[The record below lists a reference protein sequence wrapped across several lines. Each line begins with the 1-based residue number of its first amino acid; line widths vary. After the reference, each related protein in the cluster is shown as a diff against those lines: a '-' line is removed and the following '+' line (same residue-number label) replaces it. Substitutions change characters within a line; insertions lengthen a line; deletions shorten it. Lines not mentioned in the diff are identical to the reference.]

1 MLELEQPDT
10 ESEDDEY
17 DPSTFT
23 FISQGTSWT
32 QARKTHNATI
42 DTFAALETDDND
54 SETDALEELNGW
66 AQRVHVMKQKS
77 SQISRGLSTDGS
89 CPKLTSPKKSKAK
102 ALITREAD
110 LDAIDK
116 NIISSLP
123 RTGKAMA
130 AAMKKSP
137 SNELLGPGEMW
148 VMSDSGVNIDAAN
161 IEEHLKDDVHVC
173 RLQY

>member
-77 SQISRGLSTDGS
+77 SQTSRFA
-89 CPKLTSPKKSKAK
+89 SPKKPKAR
-102 ALITREAD
+102 ALITCEAD
-110 LDAIDK
+110 LDAVDE
-116 NIISSLP
+116 NIIASLR
-123 RTGKAMA
+123 RTDQMMATAME
-130 AAMKKSP
+130 KCLN
-137 SNELLGPGEMW
+137 NELLGTGE
-148 VMSDSGVNIDAAN
+148 
-161 IEEHLKDDVHVC
+161 L
-173 RLQY
+173 